1 MKKLAPEIARAR
13 NAILIAYIANGIAL
27 GSFLSRIPD
36 YKSILG
42 ITDGRLGLSLVFG
55 SMGVVISLGQAGR
68 MSAKFGSKPVIVWST
83 FGVGITIPWIGIL
96 TNPWVLSASLFVWGC
111 TLGFQDIS
119 LSSHGVA
126 LENESGRKLLST
138 LHAMYSL
145 GSIIGVASGGVFA
158 QLKIVP
164 IIHLGIVGT
173 LLFLIT
179 FVIIPLLRPADF
191 DKHVF
196 ESRHKQGR
204 RPQIFWVVGLLGV
217 CAAISEGTASDWGG
231 VLARD
236 TFGASPFVSS
246 LPYALFCV
254 LMVIGRLN
262 GDRLSERYGTQ
273 RILIVGGLIAGTGL
287 TTGMLMNNLAG
298 VFIGWFFVGIG
309 VSAVI
314 PLLMSL
320 AGEIARER
328 FAGSIAPSEAV
339 AMITGVS
346 YFAFIAAPPM
356 LGFLSDHITLR
367 LAILVPAGLA
377 FAMAIGASLA
387 PIKTKNNLSH

>member
-1 MKKLAPEIARAR
+1 MAKLAPEIARAR

-42 ITDGRLGLSLVFG
+42 ITDGRLGSSLVFG
-55 SMGVVISLGQAGR
+55 SFGVVISLGQAGR
-68 MSAKFGSKPVIVWST
+68 FSAKFGSKPVILWST
-83 FGVGITIPWIGIL
+83 FGVGAAIPWIGIL
-96 TNPWVLSASLFVWGC
+96 TSPWVLSGALFIWGC
-111 TLGFQDIS
+111 NLGFQDIS

-126 LENESGRKLLST
+126 LERESGTKMLST

-145 GSIIGVASGGVFA
+145 GSIIGVGSGGVFA
-158 QLKIVP
+158 QLAIHPLV
-164 IIHLGIVGT
+164 HLGIIGF
-173 LLFLIT
+173 FLALVT
-179 FVIIPLLRPADF
+179 FVIRPMLLPADF
-191 DKHVF
+191 DRHVIEGRKKH
-196 ESRHKQGR
+196 GR
-204 RPQIFWVVGLLGV
+204 RPAIFWIIGLLGI

-236 TFGASPFVSS
+236 TFGATPFVSS

-262 GDRLSERYGTQ
+262 GDRLSEKFGTQ
-273 RILIVGGLIAGTGL
+273 KILIVGGLVAGTGL
-287 TTGMLMNNLAG
+287 ATGMLMNNLAG
-298 VFIGWFFVGIG
+298 VFIGWFFLGIG

-320 AGEIARER
+320 AGEIATQR
-328 FAGSIAPSEAV
+328 FANTIAPSEAV
-339 AMITGVS
+339 AMIAGVS

-356 LGFLSDHITLR
+356 LGHLSDLITLR

-377 FAMAIGASLA
+377 LSMALGALLA
-387 PIKTKNNLSH
+387 PIKNTK